1 MPRSSHL
8 LLVTRQAERNWELP
22 CTFSKLQACDTSGRY
37 TALDIDNIDTT
48 VLMVILCRRCR
59 ISIGV
64 VGVRCQVSAMLARHK
79 RTYSLPNTAIFLLS
93 PRRLETFRRKIPDR
107 FYVISMEFLSH
118 PQWRGANRLQDS
130 PYFCVKYIEKKLT
143 VLQSKER
150 RKAVVFA
157 GAMSEGLF

>member
-8 LLVTRQAERNWELP
+8 LLLTRQAERNWELP

-79 RTYSLPNTAIFLLS
+79 RTLACEYRHLSSLSLP
-93 PRRLETFRRKIPDR
+93 LETFRRKIPDR

-150 RKAVVFA
+150 KKAVVFA
-157 GAMSEGLF
+157 GAMSQGLF